1 MKIIND
7 FYCLDC
13 EKYFTQVK
21 KGGDMECV
29 FCGSRNVDELRQEME
44 KSIFDLME
52 ELKVAIDKFDESVRK
67 VVGNEKRRDME
78 RRPN

>member
-1 MKIIND
+1 MVND

-29 FCGSRNVDELRQEME
+29 FCGSRNIDGMNSLNME
-44 KSIFDLME
+44 KSIFDLIE